1 MSKKEAV
8 EKIISLVGSKN
19 NINSV
24 THCFTRLRFKLNDRS
39 KVNDK
44 ELSELPP
51 VMGLYDRGGELQ
63 VILGNEV
70 TEYYQ
75 EAEKLL
81 EGKTQ
86 GVIDEKLDETVGQKS
101 RMGVI
106 DTISDIASAIFIPI
120 IGVLGGCGTLQ
131 GILALLTFLN
141 IIDATSGTYLVI
153 NAMGKGIFYFLP
165 FFLAHTAAVKFGG
178 KPFISMAIAAAML
191 YPDVLTAVTDGTAMT
206 FAQLPLLLRDYTST
220 VFPIIVAAWLASVVE
235 KQLRKVIPDILKMIF
250 VPMFTI
256 VIVVPIALMV
266 FGPLLTYAM
275 DGVTYGINALYKISP
290 ILTGTL
296 VGGIWQLLVFVG
308 ISKAF
313 ISIFATEFAT
323 NGFSYFGAIVF
334 FVAAMGQTGAVFAI
348 AAKTK
353 VKRIKAVTMGA
364 GVSGLFG
371 ITEPALFGINVPA
384 KRPFLIGS
392 ISAAIGGLITSV
404 FGGKLYSLATGV
416 LGIPSLIN
424 PKSGLD
430 KGFFATVIASII
442 TFIVAFVFTYKFGWN
457 AENDKKYASKL

>member
-1 MSKKEAV
+1 MNKEESV
-8 EKIISLVGSKN
+8 KKIIEFVGSQD
-19 NINSV
+19 NIHSV
-24 THCFTRLRFKLNDRS
+24 SHCFTRLRFRLLDRT
-39 KVNDK
+39 KVNDE
-44 ELSELPP
+44 ELTALPA

-63 VILGNEV
+63 VILGNKV
-70 TEYYQ
+70 TEYYR
-75 EAEKLL
+75 EAEKMLR
-81 EGKTQ
+81 GKTQ
-86 GVIDEKLDETVGQKS
+86 GAVDEHLDDDLPKKKL
-101 RMGVI
+101 GVI

-131 GILALLTFLN
+131 GILALLVFLN
-141 IIDATSGTYLVI
+141 AVDTTSGTYLVI

-165 FFLAHTAAVKFGG
+165 FFLAYTAANKFGG
-178 KPFISMAIAAAML
+178 KPFITMAIAATIL
-191 YPDVLTAVTDGTAMT
+191 YPDILITVTEGTAMT
-206 FAQLPLLLRDYTST
+206 FAQLPLLLRDYSST
-220 VFPIIVAAWLASVVE
+220 VFPIIVAAWVAAVVE

-256 VIVVPIALMV
+256 VIVVPLTLLV
-266 FGPLLTYAM
+266 LGPILTYAM
-275 DGVTYGINALYKISP
+275 DGVTYSINALYKVSP

-296 VGGIWQLLVFVG
+296 VGGLWQLLVFMG

-353 VKRIKAVTMGA
+353 IKNIKSVTMGA
-364 GVSGLFG
+364 GISGLFG

-384 KRPFLIGS
+384 KRPFVIGS
-392 ISAAIGGLITSV
+392 ISAAIGGLITSL

-416 LGIPSLIN
+416 LGIPSLIS
-424 PKSGLD
+424 PEKGID
-430 KGFFATVIASII
+430 QGFFATIIGSIV
-442 TFIVAFVFTYKFGWN
+442 TFALAFIFTYKFGWN
-457 AENDKKYASKL
+457 EENDEVYKTRL